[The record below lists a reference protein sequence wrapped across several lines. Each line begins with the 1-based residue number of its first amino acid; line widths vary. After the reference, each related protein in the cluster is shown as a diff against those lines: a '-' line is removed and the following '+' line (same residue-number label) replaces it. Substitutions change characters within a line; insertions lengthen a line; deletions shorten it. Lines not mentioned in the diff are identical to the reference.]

1 MSGHRNQR
9 WIAAATL
16 VLSIALVGTQAGC
29 GAKSHN
35 ESSGYTANSY
45 GNDGYLGRTNSY
57 PSIPGRH
64 MALNYK
70 NDANLVQQAIKDV
83 PGVAGSSV
91 TFNGA
96 DAYVTIKLD
105 RGVAQREVATVER
118 QAASVLRFNFPRYT
132 IHVKSAR

>member
-1 MSGHRNQR
+1 MFAHKNKR
-9 WIAAATL
+9 WITVTL
-16 VLSIALVGTQAGC
+16 ALSLALVSVQAGC
-29 GAKSHN
+29 SSKKSN
-35 ESSGYTANSY
+35 ESGGIKAQSY

-64 MALNYK
+64 MALSYK
-70 NDANLVQQAIKDV
+70 NDAKLVQQSIKDV

-105 RGVAQREVATVER
+105 HGLAQREVATVER

-132 IHVKSAR
+132 IHVSSTK